1 MALSIDSSRD
11 LVVISVRSSTIPTH
25 SLFPSLMVQFTII
38 TSVPYN
44 IINPVLV
51 DPDSPNVLQPQD
63 SLCVKVEFV
72 PTAPSSSEA
81 VVATTTTFSDEI
93 RIRRDLL
100 FLRPSAVTAVPGV
113 YKLRVSIGLSV
124 DRTTNL
130 PSSKILNQRCYIGEG

>member
-1 MALSIDSSRD
+1 MALSIDTSRD
-11 LVVISVRSSTIPTH
+11 LVVKLDISVRSPTIPTH
-25 SLFPSLMVQFTII
+25 SLFPSPLTVQFTLI

-51 DPDSPNVLQPQD
+51 DPDSPNVQPQD

-113 YKLRVSIGLSV
+113 YKLRVSVSVCLSTEQQTC
-124 DRTTNL
+124 RA
-130 PSSKILNQRCYIGEG
+130 RRF